1 VIQYEIAHCG
11 YTDHCDHC
19 DDGNGDHQFDQGKTA
34 RPHCDVRVIA
44 GIWQLDI
51 QGVYSF
57 LPVFSNVTSVS
68 LPQAAHCDGA
78 HSYGQYGQARYW
90 VC

>member
-1 VIQYEIAHCG
+1 VIPVGSGSFGIGLISHV
-11 YTDHCDHC
+11 H
-19 DDGNGDHQFDQGKTA
+19 GNPHSRQNPENRNNNKQFDQGKAA

-57 LPVFSNVTSVS
+57 CRFSPT
-68 LPQAAHCDGA
+68 
-78 HSYGQYGQARYW
+78 
-90 VC
+90 

>member
-1 VIQYEIAHCG
+1 MDKLQHEIAGLAADAVVQYEIAHCG

-19 DDGNGDHQFDQGKTA
+19 DNGNGDHQFDQGKAA

-51 QGVYSF
+51 QGVCSF
-57 LPVFSNVTSVS
+57 LRVS
-68 LPQAAHCDGA
+68 PA
-78 HSYGQYGQARYW
+78 
-90 VC
+90 